1 MSGLSQ
7 PLLYSYR
14 RCPYAMRARMAL
26 KYAGIATKIYEISLK
41 DKPAHLLQVSPK
53 GTVPVLVLPEGKVID
68 QSLEI
73 MHWALHQQDQDGWLN
88 ADHVLTQALIAENDG
103 SLKQALDKYK
113 YAIRFPEHPA
123 EVYKRQG
130 ELFLQKLESL
140 LNISDF
146 LLKDQ
151 PVLADI
157 AIFPFVRQFTA
168 VDSVWFESSEYLKL
182 KAWLK
187 RLVSSELFKQ
197 VMEKQTQHEF
207 M

>member
-1 MSGLSQ
+1 
-7 PLLYSYR
+7 
-14 RCPYAMRARMAL
+14 MRARMAL